1 MKLKA
6 TIIAIILLIIVITSI
21 TFYFINPYLL
31 TNNHTV
37 NIQKPE
43 QYSNEQFINLLT
55 KTAND
60 TNVEI
65 YVMYQSVT
73 NREKEINYYTT
84 DESKLE
90 EGYNAYDGAISETNF
105 YPLSELENFNLVNE
119 SYIVEGDITLFRE
132 TLENMDIYIQNSDN
146 IYPSKVTKN
155 QFSLLIC
162 ILILLMVLLLFI
174 DIIKKHKKNIY
185 KYQNGY
191 THVKVI
197 FENLFSTSKIFLISL
212 FIIVMSLILIYLY
225 FGQEFLINLLYYII
239 PIFLLLILISILTV
253 TMITLILGYKIN
265 MLKVVKNGFSFPKIL
280 NGCYAIQ
287 LLTLF
292 FIITSLFFNA
302 NNIRENNKLISRAE
316 EFAYLEDYSYVPIYY
331 GSDFPEDTQLGYLY
345 FDLVSNEE
353 VIVANI
359 DPLSSNEDLEG
370 MRRSVINSTY
380 LEYNEIYDING
391 NRITDETLDD
401 NYLNV
406 LVPISLK
413 DEPEITEVSEPG
425 YSKNLMPGEKVNI
438 IYVPDNSQYFLYDIT
453 KPVSEQYASDVV
465 AVVISQETVEE
476 ALALTPDALS
486 TMGMVLT
493 SQNWYVKT
501 DNEDPYSTIEPYVQ
515 KYGLSDNIIEAPKL
529 TNKVT
534 NLIVEN
540 QIKNLFLIMRTI
552 IYVVFLF
559 IITSFI
565 NQIITNSRVK
575 YKMLQKVNGQK
586 FRIIYDKEIKFK
598 VKVIIFTSIAVLL
611 VTQNILIA
619 MLVLSFIIF
628 DVLNLYYLDKKSY
641 NIKLLK

>member
-6 TIIAIILLIIVITSI
+6 TIIAIVLLIIIIISTA
-21 TFYFINPYLL
+21 FYFINPYLL
-31 TNNHTV
+31 TNNHTI

-43 QYSNEQFINLLT
+43 QYSNDQFISLLT
-55 KTAND
+55 ETAED
-60 TNVEI
+60 TDVEI

-73 NREKEINYYTT
+73 NRVKEINYYTT

-90 EGYNAYDGAISETNF
+90 EGYNTYDGAISETNF
-105 YPLSELENFNLVNE
+105 YPLNELENFNLVNE
-119 SYIVEGDITLFRE
+119 SYIIEGDISLFRE
-132 TLENMDIYIQNSDN
+132 TLESMDINVQNSDN
-146 IYPSKVTKN
+146 VYPSKVTKM
-155 QFSLLIC
+155 QFSLLVC

-191 THVKVI
+191 THIKVI
-197 FENLFSTSKIFLISL
+197 FDNLFSMSKIFIISL
-212 FIIVMSLILIYLY
+212 FPIIVTLIPIYLY
-225 FGQEFLINLLYYII
+225 FGQEFLANLLHFIV
-239 PIFLLLILISILTV
+239 PIFLILIFISILIVIV
-253 TMITLILGYKIN
+253 TTLLLGYKIN
-265 MLKVVKNGFSFPKIL
+265 MLRVVKNGFSFPKIL
-280 NGCYAIQ
+280 NGCYTIQ
-287 LLTLF
+287 ILTLCL
-292 FIITSLFFNA
+292 IVTSLFFNA
-302 NNIRENNKLISRAE
+302 KNIHQNNELILRAE

-331 GSDFPEDTQLGYLY
+331 GSDFPEDEQLGNLY

-359 DPLSSNEDLEG
+359 TPLSSTEGLEG

-380 LEYNEIYDING
+380 LEYNEIYDIDG
-391 NRITDETLDD
+391 NKITDETLDD
-401 NYLNV
+401 NYINV

-413 DEPEITEVSEPG
+413 DEPEITEVSETG
-425 YSKNLMPGEKVNI
+425 YSKNLMPGDKINI

-453 KPVSEQYASDVV
+453 KPISDQYVSDVV
-465 AVVISQETVEE
+465 AVVISQETIEE

-493 SQNWYVKT
+493 SQKWYVKT

-515 KYGLSDNIIEAPKL
+515 KYGLSDNIIEAPKI

-552 IYVVFLF
+552 IYVIFLF

-565 NQIITNSRVK
+565 NQIVANSRVK
-575 YKMLQKVNGQK
+575 YKMLQKVNGK
-586 FRIIYDKEIKFK
+586 DFKIIYNKEIKFK
-598 VKVIIFTSIAVLL
+598 VKVMIITSIAVLL
-611 VTQNILIA
+611 VTQNIFIA
-619 MLVLSFIIF
+619 MFMFSFIIF
-628 DVLNLYYLDKKSY
+628 DVLNLYYLDKKNY